1 MDGRSHPEKIDPA
14 PYGHSIG
21 HWEKDTLVVDSRGFS
36 ENFWLDRTGLPHTEQ
51 LHTVERFT
59 RRDEMTLHYQ
69 VTIDDPGAYTKPWT
83 AAWNLAWRPNAE
95 LAEYICQE
103 NNQYLMRLTDDF
115 GQPLFGRKR

>member
-1 MDGRSHPEKIDPA
+1 MSTLMLAAATWID
-14 PYGHSIG
+14 YSGH
-21 HWEKDTLVVDSRGFS
+21 
-36 ENFWLDRTGLPHTEQ
+36 PHTDQ
-51 LHTVERFT
+51 LHVIERLT
-59 RRDEMTLHYQ
+59 RPNTNTLHYV